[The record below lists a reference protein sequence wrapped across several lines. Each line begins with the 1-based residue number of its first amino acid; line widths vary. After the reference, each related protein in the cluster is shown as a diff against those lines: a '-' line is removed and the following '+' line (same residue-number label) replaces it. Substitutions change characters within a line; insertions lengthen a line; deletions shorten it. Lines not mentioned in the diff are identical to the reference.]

1 MFSNLFFLRNNRRIY
16 RIEESYS
23 SCKKKSAD
31 TKIINIKARSVSV
44 FFFKRKAH
52 VCKCQFVAEFRA

>member
-31 TKIINIKARSVSV
+31 TKIINIKARPVSV

-52 VCKCQFVAEFRA
+52 VC